1 MVYGI
6 PYTDYET
13 LLVIELH
20 ESGLTGR
27 RLSERFNEE
36 SPYQDR
42 SHHSVLNKVQ
52 ALRNK
57 RVMR

>member
-6 PYTDYET
+6 PYSIYET
-13 LLVIELH
+13 NLVIELH
-20 ESGLTGR
+20 KSGLTGR
-27 RLSERFNEE
+27 RLSAQFNKR

>member
-6 PYTDYET
+6 PYNGDET
-13 LLVIELH
+13 RLIIELH

-27 RLSERFNEE
+27 RLSERFNYE
-36 SPYQDR
+36 SPHQDR